1 MSFNGRSYS
10 AGASSA
16 LLTGQTIGEALGEV
30 ISRQPDAEALVV
42 RHQGVR
48 FTYASLGRE
57 VERAAL
63 GLLGLGIE
71 KGERVGIWSPTC
83 AEWTFLQF
91 ATARVGAILVN
102 INPAYRSNEMAYA
115 VNQSGLRLLVTAPSF
130 ESSDYLARIAEVRG
144 QLPRLERVVVLGEKG
159 TGEQGDLLW
168 DEMLDAGRDVQVE
181 QLAAREA
188 LLDADDPIN
197 IQYTSGTTGNPKG
210 ATLTH
215 HNILNNACSL
225 ANVLRYTALDR
236 VCIPVPLYHCFGM
249 GVGNLGCVTSGA
261 TMVYPGESFE
271 PLATLEAIAEERC
284 TSIYGVPTMFIAQ
297 LEHPRFS
304 EFDLTSLRTGIMA
317 GAPCPIEV
325 MRRVIKEMHASE
337 VCIAYGMTETA
348 PVSFVTRPEDS
359 VERRVS
365 TVGTVL
371 PNVEAKIVDPGT
383 GRTTPPGAPG
393 EVCTRGYLVMQGYWE
408 NPEATAEAVDPVGW
422 MHTGD
427 LGVMDS
433 EGYLNIV
440 GRIKD
445 MVIRGGENLY
455 PKEIEDVLFEHPA
468 VASAQ
473 VIGVPDERMG
483 EELMAWIVVRDG
495 ADLTEENLRVFCKDR
510 IAHFKVPRYVKFV
523 DEYPMTVTGKVQKFV
538 MRQLA
543 IEELGLESAAAVRTA

>member
-1 MSFNGRSYS
+1 MALRKSYVS
-10 AGASSA
+10 GGAASPLS
-16 LLTGQTIGEALGEV
+16 GQTIGEYLSSV
-30 ISRQPDAEALVV
+30 IARQPDAEALVS
-42 RHQGVR
+42 RHQEMR
-48 FTYASLGRE
+48 LTYGELGRE
-57 VERAAL
+57 VERVAR

-71 KGERVGIWSPTC
+71 KGDRVGIWSPTRV
-83 AEWTFLQF
+83 EWTLLQF
-91 ATARVGAILVN
+91 ATARAGAILVN
-102 INPAYRSNEMAYA
+102 INPAYRAGEMAYA
-115 VNQSGLRLLVTAPSF
+115 VNQSGLRLLVTAPAF
-130 ESSDYLARIAEVRG
+130 KTSDYRARIHEVRS
-144 QLPRLERVVVLGEKG
+144 QLPRLERVVVLGDQG
-159 TGEQGDLLW
+159 TGVPGDLLW
-168 DEMLDAGRDVQVE
+168 DDL
-181 QLAAREA
+181 LAAGANVKAEDVELRET

-215 HNILNNACSL
+215 HNILNNARSL
-225 ANVLRYTALDR
+225 AELLRYTAADR

-261 TMVYPGESFE
+261 TMVYPAESFE
-271 PLATLEAIAEERC
+271 PLATLEAIAGERC

-297 LEHPRFS
+297 LEHPRFA

-325 MRRVIKEMHASE
+325 MKRVINEMHASE

-348 PVSFVTRPEDS
+348 PVSFLTRPEDTFD
-359 VERRVS
+359 RRVS

-371 PNVEAKIVDPGT
+371 PHVEAKIIDPAT
-383 GRTTPPGAPG
+383 GLTAPLATPG

-408 NPEATAEAVDPVGW
+408 NPDATAEAVDRAGW

-427 LGVMDS
+427 LGTIEA

-455 PKEIEDVLFEHPA
+455 PVEVEEVLFQHPA

-483 EELMAWIVVRDG
+483 EELMAWVVVREVG
-495 ADLTEENLRVFCKDR
+495 ALTEDELKDFCKDR

-523 DEYPMTVTGKVQKFV
+523 DEYPMTVTGKVQKFL
-538 MRQLA
+538 MRQMA
-543 IEELGLESAAAVRTA
+543 IEELGLEAAAAVKTA

>member
-1 MSFNGRSYS
+1 MALRKSYVS
-10 AGASSA
+10 GGAASPLS
-16 LLTGQTIGEALGEV
+16 GQTIGEYLSSV
-30 ISRQPDAEALVV
+30 IARQPDAEALVS
-42 RHQGVR
+42 RHQEMR
-48 FTYASLGRE
+48 LTYGELGRE
-57 VERAAL
+57 VERVAR

-71 KGERVGIWSPTC
+71 KGDRVGIWSPTRV
-83 AEWTFLQF
+83 EWTLLQF
-91 ATARVGAILVN
+91 ATARAGAILVN
-102 INPAYRSNEMAYA
+102 INPAYRAGEMAYA
-115 VNQSGLRLLVTAPSF
+115 VNQSGLRLLVTAPAF
-130 ESSDYLARIAEVRG
+130 KTSDYRARIHEVRS
-144 QLPRLERVVVLGEKG
+144 QLPRLERVVVLGDQG
-159 TGEQGDLLW
+159 TGVPGDLLW
-168 DEMLDAGRDVQVE
+168 DDL
-181 QLAAREA
+181 LAAGANVKAEDVELRET

-215 HNILNNACSL
+215 HNILNNARSL
-225 ANVLRYTALDR
+225 AELLRYTSADR

-261 TMVYPGESFE
+261 TMVYPAESFE
-271 PLATLEAIAEERC
+271 PLATLEAIAGERC

-297 LEHPRFS
+297 LEHPRFA

-325 MRRVIKEMHASE
+325 MKRVINEMHASE

-348 PVSFVTRPEDS
+348 PVSFLTRPEDTFD
-359 VERRVS
+359 RRVS

-371 PNVEAKIVDPGT
+371 PHVEAKIIDPAT
-383 GRTTPPGAPG
+383 GLTAPLATPG

-408 NPEATAEAVDPVGW
+408 NPDATAEAVDRAGW

-427 LGVMDS
+427 LGTIEA

-455 PKEIEDVLFEHPA
+455 PVEVEEVLFQHPA

-483 EELMAWIVVRDG
+483 EELMAWVVVREVG
-495 ADLTEENLRVFCKDR
+495 ALTEDELKDFCKDR

-523 DEYPMTVTGKVQKFV
+523 DEYPMTVTGKVQKFL
-538 MRQLA
+538 MRQMA
-543 IEELGLESAAAVRTA
+543 IEELGLEAAAAVKTA

>member
-1 MSFNGRSYS
+1 MALRKSYVS
-10 AGASSA
+10 GGAASPLS
-16 LLTGQTIGEALGEV
+16 GQTIGEYLSSV
-30 ISRQPDAEALVV
+30 IARQPDAEALVS
-42 RHQGVR
+42 RHQEMR
-48 FTYASLGRE
+48 LTYGELGRE
-57 VERAAL
+57 VERVAR

-71 KGERVGIWSPTC
+71 KGDCVGIWSPTRV
-83 AEWTFLQF
+83 EWTLLQF
-91 ATARVGAILVN
+91 ATARAGAILVN
-102 INPAYRSNEMAYA
+102 INPAYRAGEMAYA
-115 VNQSGLRLLVTAPSF
+115 VNQSGLRLLVTAPAF
-130 ESSDYLARIAEVRG
+130 KTSDYRARIHEVRS
-144 QLPRLERVVVLGEKG
+144 QLPRLERVVVLGDQG
-159 TGEQGDLLW
+159 TGVPGDLLW
-168 DEMLDAGRDVQVE
+168 DDL
-181 QLAAREA
+181 LAAGANVKAEDVELRET

-215 HNILNNACSL
+215 HNILNNARSL
-225 ANVLRYTALDR
+225 AELLRYTAADR

-261 TMVYPGESFE
+261 TMVYPAESFE
-271 PLATLEAIAEERC
+271 PLATLEAIAGERC

-297 LEHPRFS
+297 LEHPRFA

-325 MRRVIKEMHASE
+325 MKRVINEMHASE

-348 PVSFVTRPEDS
+348 PVSFLTRPEDTFD
-359 VERRVS
+359 RRVS

-371 PNVEAKIVDPGT
+371 PHVEAKIMDPAT
-383 GRTTPPGAPG
+383 GLTAPLATPG

-408 NPEATAEAVDPVGW
+408 NPDATAEAVDRAGW

-427 LGVMDS
+427 LGTIEA

-455 PKEIEDVLFEHPA
+455 PVEIEEVLFQHPA

-483 EELMAWIVVRDG
+483 EELMAWVVVREVG
-495 ADLTEENLRVFCKDR
+495 ALTEDELKDFCKDR

-523 DEYPMTVTGKVQKFV
+523 DEYPMTVTGKVQKFL
-538 MRQLA
+538 MRQMA
-543 IEELGLESAAAVRTA
+543 IEELGLEAAAAVKTA

>member
-1 MSFNGRSYS
+1 MALSKSYVS
-10 AGASSA
+10 GGAASPLS
-16 LLTGQTIGEALGEV
+16 GQTIGEYLSSV
-30 ISRQPDAEALVV
+30 IARQPDAEALVS
-42 RHQGVR
+42 RHQEMR
-48 FTYASLGRE
+48 LTYGELGRE
-57 VERAAL
+57 VERVAR

-71 KGERVGIWSPTC
+71 KGDRVGIWSPTRV
-83 AEWTFLQF
+83 EWTLLQF

-102 INPAYRSNEMAYA
+102 INPAYRAGEMAYA
-115 VNQSGLRLLVTAPSF
+115 VNQSALRLLVTAQAF
-130 ESSDYLARIAEVRG
+130 KTSDYRARIHEVRS
-144 QLPRLERVVVLGEKG
+144 QLPRLERVVVFGDQG
-159 TGEQGDLLW
+159 TGVPGDLLW
-168 DEMLDAGRDVQVE
+168 DDL
-181 QLAAREA
+181 LAAGANVKAEDIELRET

-215 HNILNNACSL
+215 HNILNNARSL
-225 ANVLRYTALDR
+225 AELLRYTAADR

-261 TMVYPGESFE
+261 TMVYPAESFE
-271 PLATLEAIAEERC
+271 PLATLEAIAGERC

-297 LEHPRFS
+297 LEHPRFA

-325 MRRVIKEMHASE
+325 MKRVINEMHASE

-348 PVSFVTRPEDS
+348 PVSFLTRPEDT

-371 PNVEAKIVDPGT
+371 PQVEAKIMDPAT
-383 GRTTPPGAPG
+383 GLTAPLATPG

-408 NPEATAEAVDPVGW
+408 NPDATADAVDRAGW

-427 LGVMDS
+427 LGTIDAD
-433 EGYLNIV
+433 GYLNIV

-455 PKEIEDVLFEHPA
+455 PVEIEEVLFQHPA

-483 EELMAWIVVRDG
+483 EELMAWVVVRESG
-495 ADLTEENLRVFCKDR
+495 SLSEEELLDFCRDR

-523 DEYPMTVTGKVQKFV
+523 DEYPMTVTGKVQKFL
-538 MRQLA
+538 MRQMA
-543 IEELGLESAAAVRTA
+543 IEELGLEAAAAVKTA

>member
-1 MSFNGRSYS
+1 
-10 AGASSA
+10 
-16 LLTGQTIGEALGEV
+16 
-30 ISRQPDAEALVV
+30 
-42 RHQGVR
+42 
-48 FTYASLGRE
+48 
-57 VERAAL
+57 
-63 GLLGLGIE
+63 
-71 KGERVGIWSPTC
+71 
-83 AEWTFLQF
+83 
-91 ATARVGAILVN
+91 
-102 INPAYRSNEMAYA
+102 MAYA
-115 VNQSGLRLLVTAPSF
+115 VNQSGLRLLVTAPAF
-130 ESSDYLARIAEVRG
+130 KTSDYRARIHEVRS
-144 QLPRLERVVVLGEKG
+144 QLPRLERVVVLGDQG
-159 TGEQGDLLW
+159 TGVPGDLLW
-168 DEMLDAGRDVQVE
+168 DDL
-181 QLAAREA
+181 LAAGANVKAEDVELRET

-215 HNILNNACSL
+215 HNILNNARSL
-225 ANVLRYTALDR
+225 AELLRYTAADR

-261 TMVYPGESFE
+261 TMVYPAESFE
-271 PLATLEAIAEERC
+271 PLATLEAIAGERC

-297 LEHPRFS
+297 LEHPRFA

-325 MRRVIKEMHASE
+325 MKRVINEMHASE

-348 PVSFVTRPEDS
+348 PVSFLTRPEDTFD
-359 VERRVS
+359 RRVS

-371 PNVEAKIVDPGT
+371 PHVEAKIIDPAT
-383 GRTTPPGAPG
+383 GLTAPLATPG

-408 NPEATAEAVDPVGW
+408 NPDATAEAVDRAGW

-427 LGVMDS
+427 LGTIEA

-455 PKEIEDVLFEHPA
+455 PVEIEEVLFQHPA

-483 EELMAWIVVRDG
+483 EELMAWVVVREVG
-495 ADLTEENLRVFCKDR
+495 ALTEDELKDFCKDR

-523 DEYPMTVTGKVQKFV
+523 DEYPMTVTGKVQKFL
-538 MRQLA
+538 MRQMA
-543 IEELGLESAAAVRTA
+543 IEELGLEAAAAVKTA

>member
-1 MSFNGRSYS
+1 
-10 AGASSA
+10 
-16 LLTGQTIGEALGEV
+16 
-30 ISRQPDAEALVV
+30 
-42 RHQGVR
+42 
-48 FTYASLGRE
+48 
-57 VERAAL
+57 
-63 GLLGLGIE
+63 
-71 KGERVGIWSPTC
+71 
-83 AEWTFLQF
+83 
-91 ATARVGAILVN
+91 
-102 INPAYRSNEMAYA
+102 
-115 VNQSGLRLLVTAPSF
+115 
-130 ESSDYLARIAEVRG
+130 
-144 QLPRLERVVVLGEKG
+144 
-159 TGEQGDLLW
+159 
-168 DEMLDAGRDVQVE
+168 
-181 QLAAREA
+181 
-188 LLDADDPIN
+188 
-197 IQYTSGTTGNPKG
+197 
-210 ATLTH
+210 
-215 HNILNNACSL
+215 
-225 ANVLRYTALDR
+225 
-236 VCIPVPLYHCFGM
+236 
-249 GVGNLGCVTSGA
+249 
-261 TMVYPGESFE
+261 MVYPAESFE
-271 PLATLEAIAEERC
+271 PLATLEAIAGERC

-325 MRRVIKEMHASE
+325 MKRVISEMHASE

-348 PVSFVTRPEDS
+348 PVSFLTRPEDS

-371 PNVEAKIVDPGT
+371 PNVEAKIVDPVT
-383 GRTTPPGAPG
+383 GRTTPQGVPG
-393 EVCTRGYLVMQGYWE
+393 EVCIRGYLVMQGYWE
-408 NPEATAEAVDPVGW
+408 NVEATAEAVDPAGW

-495 ADLTEENLRVFCKDR
+495 ADLTEEDLRAFCKDR
-510 IAHFKVPRYVKFV
+510 IAHFKVPRFVKFV
-523 DEYPMTVTGKVQKFV
+523 DEFPMTVTGKVQEFV
-538 MRQLA
+538 MRQMA